1 MKTESKTSP
10 YTCREYRE
18 EMILLAL
25 QKKLSAPDL
34 TPEQKERLL
43 KEIASVEA
51 RMGMD

>member
-1 MKTESKTSP
+1 MENQNKTST

-25 QKKLSAPDL
+25 QKKLTAPDL
-34 TPEQKERLL
+34 SPEEKQRIVE
-43 KEIASVEA
+43 EIAEVEA

>member
-1 MKTESKTSP
+1 MTADNPTRT

-25 QKKLSAPDL
+25 QKKLAVLNLS
-34 TPEQKERLL
+34 PEQKKQVL
-43 KEIASVEA
+43 KEIAEAEA